1 VHDPTVGE
9 MVELV
14 VLGAG
19 PAGLSAGLAAL
30 ERGVDCVVLE
40 RGTTASSR
48 DRARA
53 EDLVSGVGGAGLYSD
68 GKFSFAPSATA
79 LWVLKPMGALREAYR
94 WVADQL
100 GEHGISAPAFP
111 EGADQRHDAVGGPL
125 KPYPSQY
132 MPLEDRM
139 RLVGSLAERLG
150 PRLIVGSS
158 GRLAG
163 AETGVIVE
171 TGSGLLDASAGII
184 ATGRFGPLDGLTA
197 APPRFRRVEVG
208 MRVEQ
213 DADSFALDD
222 GSFGELLDPKW
233 VLASSDG
240 RFEWR
245 TFCCCRGG
253 EVVETCFDGLT
264 TVSGRA
270 DGPATGRSNFG
281 LNVRFVDA
289 REGLDALEFALLA
302 ARQPALEV
310 EASELLDSPETCPVA
325 ERLGANASGALAAGL
340 QALGQQIGQS
350 FRGATLHVPALEGVG
365 YYPPV
370 DDTLRVAKSVWA
382 AGDATGVFRGL
393 VPALVSGRVAAMAAS
408 DALARQR

>member
-1 VHDPTVGE
+1 
-9 MVELV
+9 MAELV

-30 ERGVDCVVLE
+30 ERGIDCVVFE
-40 RGTTASSR
+40 RGGTASSR
-48 DRARA
+48 DRHRA

-68 GKFSFAPSATA
+68 GKFSFAPSATR
-79 LWVLKPMGALREAYR
+79 LWELRPAVALREAYG
-94 WVADQL
+94 WVANQL
-100 GEHGISAPAFP
+100 DEHGISAPAFP
-111 EGADQRHDAVGGPL
+111 DGVDLEHNAADGSL

-139 RLVGSLAERLG
+139 LLVGSLAERLG
-150 PRLIVGSS
+150 EKLIVGSS

-163 AETGVIVE
+163 TETGVIVE
-171 TGSGLLDASAGII
+171 TETGSLGANAGVI
-184 ATGRFGPLDGLTA
+184 ATGRFGPLDSLA
-197 APPRFRRVEVG
+197 AKPRCFRRVEVG

-213 DADSFALDD
+213 GADSFALDN

-233 VLASSDG
+233 VLVSPDG

-253 EVVETCFDGLT
+253 EVVETCFDGLA

-270 DGPATGRSNFG
+270 EGPATGRSNFG
-281 LNVRFVDA
+281 LNVRFVDPQ
-289 REGLDALEFALLA
+289 EGIDALEFVLSA

-310 EASELLDSPETCPVA
+310 EALELLDSPESGPVA

-340 QALGQQIGQS
+340 QTLGEELGQS
-350 FRGATLHVPALEGVG
+350 FRDATLHVPALEGVG

-370 DDTLRVAKSVWA
+370 DDTLRVAKSIWA

-393 VPALVSGRVAAMAAS
+393 VPALVSGRMAAMAAS
-408 DALARQR
+408 DALAHQG